1 MNKISIEFFGMLIE
15 VTGQKNIVLENIGD
29 TESLK
34 LHINDLFP
42 DLEQQ
47 TYILALNNKI
57 VANNTI
63 ILHNSNVACMPP
75 FAGG

>member
-1 MNKISIEFFGMLIE
+1 MKKINLSIKDMMCDLLI
-15 VTGQKNIVLENIGD
+15 
-29 TESLK
+29 
-34 LHINDLFP
+34 INDLFP
-42 DLEQQ
+42 DLEKQK
-47 TYILALNNKI
+47 YILALNNKI